1 MAFACRGLGCS
12 QQTQV
17 CPLGI
22 NHPRSSE
29 EEVDSKSDDVSR
41 NSRNSLRCTIY
52 KSTLVQTLFI
62 GTQIDTC
69 TKSTLRHGEDGHH
82 TLQQTHPPPYTLSL
96 SSDPPATPCTQSK
109 PFLLLPVTYDRVQ
122 HGTRIKVRQR
132 VACVIRLE
140 GICCESD
147 GVTTSTAE
155 RPSSLIWAGE
165 TLDRTSVPLV
175 NLFPL
180 YLFFAGESR

>member
-1 MAFACRGLGCS
+1 LAAHNKPKSWPSGSIIRDHQSKG
-12 QQTQV
+12 
-17 CPLGI
+17 
-22 NHPRSSE
+22 RSSIARL
-29 EEVDSKSDDVSR
+29 SR
-41 NSRNSLRCTIY
+41 TTFRGIVFAELQYNLQ
-52 KSTLVQTLFI
+52 STLIQTLLI

-69 TKSTLRHGEDGHH
+69 TKSTLRQGEDGHH
-82 TLQQTHPPPYTLSL
+82 TLQQTHPPPYTLSP